1 MDCLLGID
9 IGTTSL
15 KAVAAGMDGAIL
27 AVSSREYYLD
37 VPAAGHAEQD
47 PAVWWNALKET
58 VREILAHV
66 PAKSVKGVGFSGQ
79 MHGLVALDKAMRPVR
94 KAILH
99 CDVRSQRQCDDIEAL
114 FPNKALSRI
123 TMNPVFPGM
132 QLISLLW
139 MRDNEPALFERVAH
153 VLCPKDYIR
162 FLLTGEIGTERTDA
176 SGTCAYDT
184 AAQRWA
190 MEALEKLGVER
201 ALFPSAGFAPYD
213 AAGTVSAFAAAETGL
228 PAGIPVAYGG
238 GDQSMQSVG
247 NGLYEPGS
255 MTATIGTSGQ
265 VMRITREPVYN
276 EKLNTHV
283 FCHVLPGVWFGMG
296 GVLNAGVTLNWFRRN
311 FAQELTYE
319 QMSSLAA
326 DIAPGSGGL
335 VFFPAMMGERT
346 PYLDAATRGM
356 FLGAT
361 FAHTKAHFI
370 RAIME
375 GVTFE
380 MKSGIDI
387 LNGQYAQPEYIVAAG
402 GAAKSPVWLQMQADI
417 YAKTICVKQAEEQ
430 ACMGAAIM
438 AGIASGAYRDVREG
452 CEAAVSKVLRFI
464 EPIPKNADIYAR
476 LYDKV
481 FRHQYDRN
489 IELMREL
496 AAFDG

>member
-1 MDCLLGID
+1 MR
-9 IGTTSL
+9 S
-15 KAVAAGMDGAIL
+15 AGFDGAFLAWERLTRLRESPRAPLSNTPCRLWAIL
-27 AVSSREYYLD
+27 AIQCS
-37 VPAAGHAEQD
+37 P
-47 PAVWWNALKET
+47 P
-58 VREILAHV
+58 
-66 PAKSVKGVGFSGQ
+66 
-79 MHGLVALDKAMRPVR
+79 PVR
-94 KAILH
+94 N
-99 CDVRSQRQCDDIEAL
+99 
-114 FPNKALSRI
+114 F
-123 TMNPVFPGM
+123 G
-132 QLISLLW
+132 
-139 MRDNEPALFERVAH
+139 
-153 VLCPKDYIR
+153 
-162 FLLTGEIGTERTDA
+162 LT
-176 SGTCAYDT
+176 
-184 AAQRWA
+184 
-190 MEALEKLGVER
+190 
-201 ALFPSAGFAPYD
+201 AGFFLASPCKQ
-213 AAGTVSAFAAAETGL
+213 A
-228 PAGIPVAYGG
+228 
-238 GDQSMQSVG
+238 
-247 NGLYEPGS
+247 
-255 MTATIGTSGQ
+255 
-265 VMRITREPVYN
+265 R
-276 EKLNTHV
+276 K
-283 FCHVLPGVWFGMG
+283 PGVWFGMG

-326 DIAPGSGGL
+326 EIAPGSGGL